1 MFASYITR
9 RFIKLTSLILLLF
22 SITVNAVANDSNVK
36 PANIL
41 VSIKPLHSLISH
53 ITEGVN
59 QNKLLLTQ
67 QQSPHNFQLLPSQK
81 RLINNADIF
90 FYNSDSIESFVPSL
104 KNTTKNVEFIQLSQI
119 SEINSLAVRSFHSHQ
134 HHDSNNIDGHIWL
147 SIENA
152 KAIAKYVSS
161 FLSNRS
167 PAYSNQY
174 NENLKKLL
182 LKLNNLKK
190 ENLRLLGEY
199 KDKNYL
205 VYHDA
210 YQYFEVENK
219 LTGAHFI
226 TSDPDHVP
234 GIKRVTELRKLID
247 IENIQCIF
255 YEPPNIPALL
265 YTITEKKSVK
275 LSPIDPAGLNIPMGK
290 QHYFQ
295 LLRQTAVSLV
305 NCLKQ

>member
-1 MFASYITR
+1 MFASYITH
-9 RFIKLTSLILLLF
+9 RFIKPGSLILLIF
-22 SITVNAVANDSNVK
+22 SITVNAFANDNDNKSL
-36 PANIL
+36 NIL

-81 RLINNADIF
+81 RLINNAGIF
-90 FYNSDSIESFVPSL
+90 FYSSDSIESFVPAL
-104 KNTTKNVEFIQLSQI
+104 INTTQNVEFIQLSRI
-119 SEINSLAVRSFHSHQ
+119 PGINSLPVRSFHSHQ
-134 HHDSNNIDGHIWL
+134 HHDSNNIDGHVWL

-152 KAIAKYVSS
+152 KIIAKYVSRI
-161 FLSNRS
+161 LSERS
-167 PAYSNQY
+167 PDYTDRYNQ
-174 NENLKKLL
+174 NLKKLL
-182 LKLNNLKK
+182 LKLNNLKQK
-190 ENLRLLGEY
+190 NFSLLNKH
-199 KDKNYL
+199 KDKAYL

-210 YQYFEVENK
+210 YQYFEVENT

-226 TSDPDHVP
+226 TSDPDHAP
-234 GIKRVTELRKLID
+234 GIKRITELRKLID
-247 IENIQCIF
+247 SENIQCIF

-265 YTITEKKSVK
+265 YTITEKKSVQ

-295 LLRQTAVSLV
+295 LLRQTATSLD

>member
-1 MFASYITR
+1 MFASYITH
-9 RFIKLTSLILLLF
+9 RFLKLTSLILLLF
-22 SITVNAVANDSNVK
+22 SITVNAFANDSDAK
-36 PANIL
+36 PINIL

-59 QNKLLLTQ
+59 QNKLLLTK
-67 QQSPHNFQLLPSQK
+67 QQSAHNFQLLPSQK
-81 RLINNADIF
+81 RLINNTDIF
-90 FYNSDSIESFVPSL
+90 FYSSDSIESFVPAL

-119 SEINSLAVRSFHSHQ
+119 SNINSLPVRSFHAHQ
-134 HHDSNNIDGHIWL
+134 HHASNNIDGHIWL

-152 KAIAKYVSS
+152 KIIAKHVSHI
-161 FLSNRS
+161 LSIRS
-167 PAYSNQY
+167 PRHTNQY
-174 NENLKKLL
+174 NKNLKKLL
-182 LKLNNLKK
+182 LKLNNLKQ
-190 ENLRLLGEY
+190 ENLLLLSKY
-199 KDKNYL
+199 KDKSYL

-219 LTGAHFI
+219 ITGAHFI
-226 TSDPDHVP
+226 TSDPDHAP

-255 YEPPNIPALL
+255 YEPPNIPSLL

-295 LLRQTAVSLV
+295 LLRQTATSLGD
-305 NCLKQ
+305 CLKQ